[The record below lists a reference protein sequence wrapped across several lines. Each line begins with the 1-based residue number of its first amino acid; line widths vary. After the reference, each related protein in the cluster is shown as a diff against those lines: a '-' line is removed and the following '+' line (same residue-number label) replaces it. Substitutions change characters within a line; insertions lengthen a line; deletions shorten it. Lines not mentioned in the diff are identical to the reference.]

1 MERTS
6 SRCQGII
13 DLIDRCLAEHER
25 AVRPVSPVD
34 RQQAHDKE
42 AVMGYLQLLEAMA
55 SHRRR
60 QRERAA
66 AIRDLIDERRS
77 RARRP
82 VLAEVRAVS
91 RTGREWRR

>member
-1 MERTS
+1 
-6 SRCQGII
+6 
-13 DLIDRCLAEHER
+13 
-25 AVRPVSPVD
+25 
-34 RQQAHDKE
+34 
-42 AVMGYLQLLEAMA
+42 MGYLQLLEAMA

-82 VLAEVRAVS
+82 VLAEVRVVS
-91 RTGREWRR
+91 RTGRDWRR